1 METDMPAILLYGSL
15 AANVVLVCLLY
26 KEYAR
31 SYMLEG
37 MVLYVWPSL
46 NAYVRHMLRAMA
58 ALHKDYTEV
67 HVSDDDLINIEAFEN
82 ARAEGDYDDIKRHI
96 TG

>member
-1 METDMPAILLYGSL
+1 MSNLQVLLYGSL

-31 SYMLEG
+31 NYMLEG

-46 NAYVRHMLRAMA
+46 NAYVRHMLRATA
-58 ALHKDYTEV
+58 ALHQDSKEG
-67 HVSDDDLINIEAFEN
+67 HVSDDDLINIEAFES
-82 ARAEGDYDDIKRHI
+82 ARAEGDYDYIKSNI